1 MAYVSSLVGV
11 RFSTIFFGALTV
23 NRQRQEVK
31 SYVLRQGRM
40 TRGQARALDLGWPAY
55 GLNSAMGTL
64 DFEITF
70 GRSAPTVLEIGFG
83 MGDSLV
89 TQAKLSPEKNFI
101 GVEVHKPGVGHLLMQ
116 VIEKEIKISGEVERY
131 VHVHGVRLK
140 RGEDESGALIVLN
153 DISRLKQLERIRRD
167 FVANVSH
174 ELKTPITSI
183 QGYVETL
190 KETLPETA
198 EEQSQ
203 RFLSIIVRQTE
214 RMNLII
220 DDLLHLARIE
230 DLEERDKLE
239 KITTEIRPILD
250 SSIEDVRVRNRVEEI
265 RFKLRC
271 PDDLTAKVNS
281 QLIRQ
286 AVTNLLDNAV
296 NYGDESTIII
306 EGALVQDMI
315 ELRVK
320 NSGQPISMEHQER
333 LFERFYRID
342 KGLSLIHI

>member
-1 MAYVSSLVGV
+1 
-11 RFSTIFFGALTV
+11 
-23 NRQRQEVK
+23 
-31 SYVLRQGRM
+31 
-40 TRGQARALDLGWPAY
+40 
-55 GLNSAMGTL
+55 
-64 DFEITF
+64 
-70 GRSAPTVLEIGFG
+70 
-83 MGDSLV
+83 
-89 TQAKLSPEKNFI
+89 
-101 GVEVHKPGVGHLLMQ
+101 
-116 VIEKEIKISGEVERY
+116 
-131 VHVHGVRLK
+131 
-140 RGEDESGALIVLN
+140 
-153 DISRLKQLERIRRD
+153 
-167 FVANVSH
+167 
-174 ELKTPITSI
+174 
-183 QGYVETL
+183 
-190 KETLPETA
+190 
-198 EEQSQ
+198 
-203 RFLSIIVRQTE
+203 
-214 RMNLII
+214 MNLII

-342 KGLSLIHI
+342 KGRSRDMGGTGLGLAIVKHIALAHGGIAGVKSSMDDGTCFILSIPLI